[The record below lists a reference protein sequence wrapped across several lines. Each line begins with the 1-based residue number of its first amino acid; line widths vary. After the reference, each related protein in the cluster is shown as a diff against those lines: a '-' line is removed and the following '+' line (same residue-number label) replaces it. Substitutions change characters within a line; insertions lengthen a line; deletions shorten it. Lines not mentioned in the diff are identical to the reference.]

1 MGIRTCLFDRHAA
14 AGAKI
19 VDFSGWDMP
28 LHYGSQ
34 IEEHNQ
40 VRNAAGVFDVSHMT
54 VTDVAGDDAENWLRY
69 LLANDVARLKAPGK
83 ALYSLLLNHDGGV
96 VDDLIVYR
104 TGAGFR
110 LVTNCATRRKVLIWL
125 AQNSHGF
132 MVQVEER
139 PNLAV
144 MAVHGPDSIAV
155 ACEALPADSIESV
168 RQLGNFGSFEHGGWL
183 VARTGYTGE
192 KGLEVILPAEQA
204 GAFWDALLA
213 AGVKPAGLGARD
225 TLRLEAGMNLYGQD
239 MDEKT
244 SPFSAN
250 LGWTV
255 NLRDEERDFI
265 GREAVLQHRQQQRE
279 GELPV
284 LAGLV
289 LEARGVLRNGQQ
301 VLADKGEG
309 IITSGSFSPTLKQ
322 SIALARI
329 PWGSGSCQVE
339 LRGTMVPLKIV
350 KPGFVRSGI
359 TTAKARGGAGVQ
371 HSR

>member
-1 MGIRTCLFDRHAA
+1 MGSRTCLFDRHAA

-40 VRNAAGVFDVSHMT
+40 VRSAAGVFDVSHMT
-54 VTDVAGDDAENWLRY
+54 VTDVAGADAENWLRY
-69 LLANDVARLKAPGK
+69 LLANDVARLEAPGK

-104 TGAGFR
+104 TEAGYR

-132 MVQVEER
+132 VVQVEER
-139 PNLAV
+139 PNLA
-144 MAVHGPDSIAV
+144 MLAVHGPNSIAL
-155 ACEALPADSIESV
+155 AHEALGADSTPPV
-168 RQLGNFGSFEHGGWL
+168 RQLGNFESFEQGGWL

-192 KGLEVILPAEQA
+192 LGLEVILPAERA
-204 GAFWDALLA
+204 GPLWDALLA

-239 MDEKT
+239 MDENT

-265 GREAVLQHRQQQRE
+265 GREAVLQHRQMQQE

-289 LEARGVLRNGQQ
+289 LEARGVLRSGQA
-301 VLADKGEG
+301 VLTDKGEG
-309 IITSGSFSPTLKQ
+309 VITSGSFSPTLKQ

-329 PWGSGSCQVE
+329 PWGSESCQVD
-339 LRGTMVPLKIV
+339 LRGAMAPLKIV
-350 KPGFVRSGI
+350 KPGFVRFGKRI
-359 TTAKARGGAGVQ
+359 FE
-371 HSR
+371 

>member
-1 MGIRTCLFDRHAA
+1 MGLRTCLFDRHAA

-54 VTDVAGDDAENWLRY
+54 VTDVAGIDAENWLRY
-69 LLANDVARLKAPGK
+69 LLANDVARLEAPGK

-104 TGAGFR
+104 TEAGYR

-125 AQNSHGF
+125 AQNSQGF

-139 PNLAV
+139 PNLAM
-144 MAVHGPDSIAV
+144 MAVHGPNSIAL
-155 ACEALPADSIESV
+155 AHEALGADSTPAV
-168 RQLGNFGSFEHGGWL
+168 RQLGNFESFEQGGWL

-192 KGLEVILPAEQA
+192 LGLEVILPAERA
-204 GAFWDALLA
+204 GPLWDALLA

-239 MDEKT
+239 MDENT

-250 LGWTV
+250 LGWSV
-255 NLRDEERDFI
+255 NLRDEERDFL
-265 GREAVLQHRQQQRE
+265 GRKAVLQHRRLQQEGRTSRTRGAGARSAGGIAQR
-279 GELPV
+279 P
-284 LAGLV
+284 AGLH
-289 LEARGVLRNGQQ
+289 RQG
-301 VLADKGEG
+301 
-309 IITSGSFSPTLKQ
+309 
-322 SIALARI
+322 
-329 PWGSGSCQVE
+329 
-339 LRGTMVPLKIV
+339 
-350 KPGFVRSGI
+350 
-359 TTAKARGGAGVQ
+359 
-371 HSR
+371 

>member
-1 MGIRTCLFDRHAA
+1 MGNKTPLHDHHTAS
-14 AGAKI
+14 GAKI

-54 VTDVAGDDAENWLRY
+54 VTDVAGDDAEDWLRY
-69 LLANDVARLKAPGK
+69 LLANDVARLEAPGN

-104 TGAGFR
+104 TGGGYR

-132 MVQVEER
+132 AVQIAER
-139 PNLAV
+139 PDLAI
-144 MAVHGPDSIAV
+144 MAVHGPNSIEL
-155 ACEALPADSIESV
+155 ACEALPADFVEPV
-168 RQLGNFGSFEHGGWL
+168 RRLGNFDSFEQDGRL

-192 KGLEVILPAEQA
+192 LGLEVILPAEQA
-204 GAFWDALLA
+204 GALWDELLA

-244 SPFSAN
+244 SPLSAN

-255 NLRDEERDFI
+255 NLRDGERDFI
-265 GREAVLQHRQQQRE
+265 GREAVLRHRQRQRE
-279 GELPV
+279 GDLPV

-289 LEARGVLRNGQQ
+289 LEARGVLRNGQP
-301 VLADKGEG
+301 VLTDKGG
-309 IITSGSFSPTLKQ
+309 GVITSGSFSPTLKR

-329 PWGSGSCQVE
+329 PWGSGSCQVD
-339 LRGTMVPLKIV
+339 LRGAKAPLKIV
-350 KPGFVRSGI
+350 KPGFVRFGKRI
-359 TTAKARGGAGVQ
+359 YDCDN
-371 HSR
+371 HP

>member
-1 MGIRTCLFDRHAA
+1 MGLHTCLFDRHAA

-40 VRNAAGVFDVSHMT
+40 VRSAAGVFDVSHMT
-54 VTDVAGDDAENWLRY
+54 VTDVAGADAENWLRY
-69 LLANDVARLKAPGK
+69 LLANDVARLEAPGK

-104 TGAGFR
+104 TEAGYR

-139 PNLAV
+139 PNLAM
-144 MAVHGPDSIAV
+144 MAVHGPNSIAL
-155 ACEALPADSIESV
+155 AHEALGAESTPPV
-168 RQLGNFGSFEHGGWL
+168 RQLGNFESFEQGGWL

-192 KGLEVILPAEQA
+192 LGLEVILPAERA
-204 GAFWDALLA
+204 GPLWDALLA

-239 MDEKT
+239 MDENT

-265 GREAVLQHRQQQRE
+265 GREAALQHRRLQRE

-289 LEARGVLRNGQQ
+289 LEARGVLRSGQQ
-301 VLADKGEG
+301 VLTDKGEG
-309 IITSGSFSPTLKQ
+309 VITSGSFSPTLKQ

-329 PWGSGSCQVE
+329 PWGSESCQVD
-339 LRGTMVPLKIV
+339 LRGAMAPLKIV
-350 KPGFVRSGI
+350 KPGFVRFGKRI
-359 TTAKARGGAGVQ
+359 FE
-371 HSR
+371 

>member
-1 MGIRTCLFDRHAA
+1 MGSRTCLFDRHAA

-54 VTDVAGDDAENWLRY
+54 VTDVAGADAENWLRY
-69 LLANDVARLKAPGK
+69 LLANDVTRLEAPGK

-104 TGAGFR
+104 TEAGYR

-125 AQNSHGF
+125 AQNSQGF

-139 PNLAV
+139 PNLAM
-144 MAVHGPDSIAV
+144 MAVHGPNSIAL
-155 ACEALPADSIESV
+155 AHEALGADSTPAV
-168 RQLGNFGSFEHGGWL
+168 RQLGNFESFEQGGWL

-192 KGLEVILPAEQA
+192 LGLEVILPAERA
-204 GAFWDALLA
+204 GPLWDALLA

-239 MDEKT
+239 MDENT

-250 LGWTV
+250 LGWSV
-255 NLRDEERDFI
+255 NLRDEERDFL
-265 GREAVLQHRQQQRE
+265 GRKAVLQHRRLQQE

-289 LEARGVLRNGQQ
+289 LEARGVLRSGQP
-301 VLADKGEG
+301 VFTDKGEG
-309 IITSGSFSPTLKQ
+309 VITSGSFSPTLKQ

-329 PWGSGSCQVE
+329 PWGSESCQVD
-339 LRGTMVPLKIV
+339 LRGAMAPLKIV
-350 KPGFVRSGI
+350 KPGFVRFGKRI
-359 TTAKARGGAGVQ
+359 FE
-371 HSR
+371 

>member
-1 MGIRTCLFDRHAA
+1 MGRRTCLFDHHVA

-34 IEEHNQ
+34 IEEHHR

-54 VTDVAGDDAENWLRY
+54 VTDVAGIDAQSWLRH
-69 LLANDVARLKAPGK
+69 LLANDIALLEASGK
-83 ALYSLLLNHDGGV
+83 AFYSLLLNREGGV

-104 TGAGFR
+104 TGAGYR
-110 LVTNCATRRKVLIWL
+110 LVTNCATRGKVLVWL
-125 AQNSHGF
+125 ARNSRGF
-132 MVQVEER
+132 KVQVEER
-139 PNLAV
+139 PRLA
-144 MAVHGPDSIAV
+144 MLAVHGPNSLAL
-155 ACEALPADSIESV
+155 ACEALPADASASV
-168 RQLGNFGSFEHGGWL
+168 RRLRNFESFAHEGWL

-192 KGLEVILPAEQA
+192 LGLEIILPETRA
-204 GAFWDALLA
+204 GALWDALLA

-239 MDEKT
+239 MDENT
-244 SPFSAN
+244 SPFAAN

-255 NLRDEERDFI
+255 DLRDEERDFV
-265 GREAVLQHRQQQRE
+265 GREAVLRHRQLQRD

-301 VLADKGEG
+301 VFTDKGG
-309 IITSGSFSPTLKQ
+309 GVITSGSFSPTLKQ
-322 SIALARI
+322 SVALARI
-329 PWGSGSCQVE
+329 PWGSESCKAE
-339 LRGTMVPLKIV
+339 LRGVMAPLKIV
-350 KPGFVRSGI
+350 KPGFVRFGKRI
-359 TTAKARGGAGVQ
+359 FG
-371 HSR
+371 

>member
-1 MGIRTCLFDRHAA
+1 MGQKTPLHERHLAA
-14 AGAKI
+14 RAKI

-40 VRNAAGVFDVSHMT
+40 VRTAAGVFDVSHMT
-54 VTDVAGDDAENWLRY
+54 VVDVSGTDAENWLRY
-69 LLANDVARLKAPGK
+69 LLSNDVARLEAPGK
-83 ALYSLLLNHDGGV
+83 AQYSLLLNQDGGV

-104 TGAGFR
+104 TEAGYR
-110 LVTNCATRRKVLIWL
+110 MVSNCATRRKVLIWL
-125 AQNSHGF
+125 AQNSRGF
-132 MVQVEER
+132 RVQVEER
-139 PNLAV
+139 PNLA
-144 MAVHGPDSIAV
+144 MLAVHGPNSISL
-155 ACEALPADSIESV
+155 ACEALPADSVEPV
-168 RQLGNFGSFEHGGWL
+168 RQLGNFGSLEQGGWL
-183 VARTGYTGE
+183 IARTGYTGE
-192 KGLEVILPAEQA
+192 LGLEVILPAEQA
-204 GAFWDALLA
+204 GALWDKLLA

-244 SPFSAN
+244 SPLSAN

-255 NLRDEERDFI
+255 SRRDEDRDFI
-265 GREAVLQHRQQQRE
+265 GREAFLRHEQRQQE

-301 VLADKGEG
+301 VLTDKGEG
-309 IITSGSFSPTLKQ
+309 VITSGSFSPTLKQ

-329 PWGSGSCQVE
+329 PKGSRNCQVE
-339 LRGTMVPLKIV
+339 LRGAMVPLKIV
-350 KPGFVRSGI
+350 KPGFVRYGKRI
-359 TTAKARGGAGVQ
+359 FD
-371 HSR
+371 